1 LQGFYFFTYPS
12 PKCME
17 FYIVFLALLFAVPI
31 YLQIVVALW
40 LQTIAW
46 LGVAVVVWLGLRFDI
61 SIVLYAGLCAL
72 VNLAGWRLW
81 LLPQNKRFINL
92 NQKNALTENILD
104 MDMIEQPIQKA
115 KLWVRK
121 LSVEEFVVCLML
133 VFLAS
138 YLSVY
143 LLDRNQ
149 NQIALDTP
157 QFSDGFLSFA
167 LCMYPLGLFLIA
179 RLHYSGFFIKSLIQ
193 LLMLSFFFTESRLVG
208 DWEMTFIFS
217 GLLFLTVLNAYFG
230 YSWFKAR
237 QNQTNYSI

>member
-1 LQGFYFFTYPS
+1 MQGFYFFTYPS

-46 LGVAVVVWLGLRFDI
+46 LGVAVVVWLGLRFDT
-61 SIVLYAGLCAL
+61 SIALYAGLCAL

-81 LLPQNKRFINL
+81 LLPKQNRFRNP
-92 NQKNALTENILD
+92 KNEPIENILD
-104 MDMIEQPIQKA
+104 VDMIEQPVQKA

-121 LSVEEFVVCLML
+121 LSVEEFVVCVTL
-133 VFLAS
+133 VFLAG
-138 YLSVY
+138 YLRVHS
-143 LLDRNQ
+143 LALNQ
-149 NQIALDTP
+149 ASLETQQLGDGLVS
-157 QFSDGFLSFA
+157 FSLGV
-167 LCMYPLGLFLIA
+167 YPLGLFLIA

-208 DWEMTFIFS
+208 GWKMTFLFS
-217 GLLFLTVLNAYFG
+217 GVFFLCILNAYFG
-230 YSWFKAR
+230 FLWFKAR
-237 QNQTNYSI
+237 ET